1 MKKLL
6 LAILLLLCV
15 MFSASGQSR
24 ISLTGGYEMGF
35 MNLGRIGTGY
45 EQNMKSTRYMGDLAW
60 RYNGANHLVIEGGYR
75 YDSCAF
81 VNNAEY
87 LNPDASAFFK
97 YNTEGMIKMK
107 SALLGVAYRLALNG
121 ETFGVSLQSG
131 VTGQYIYQAS
141 RYALPQEEFEYRLYD
156 EINPVNLL
164 WRTKIGLRLSIF
176 HILVGYESPF
186 FDTINHDKVLK
197 TLPGDPKNRSADL
210 RGLRLDADAIFIQ
223 FAMRLTLG
231 EAYKV
236 FNNLASGRKGKD

>member
-1 MKKLL
+1 MKRLL
-6 LAILLLLCV
+6 LAIMLLSGV
-15 MFSASGQSR
+15 MFSTFGQSR
-24 ISLTGGYEMGF
+24 ISLTAGYEMGF

-81 VNNAEY
+81 VNNVEY

-131 VTGQYIYQAS
+131 VAGQYIYQAS
-141 RYALPQEEFEYRLYD
+141 RYALPHEEFEYRLYD

-164 WRTKIGLRLSIF
+164 WRTKIGLRLSVF
-176 HILVGYESPF
+176 HVMVGYEAPF
-186 FDTINHDKVLK
+186 FDTINHDEVLK

-210 RGLRLDADAIFIQ
+210 RGLRLDADALFVQ

-236 FNNLASGRKGKD
+236 FNNLASGKKGKD